1 MKPIIKKILIWGMI
15 ATALLAI
22 FAFIADIFIMPW
34 YVKSEEVKVPNVV
47 GMSKE
52 QAFDL
57 LSESKLNV
65 IIEGPRYSE
74 EFPVDHIIYQKPEA
88 GSIVKVNRRVYIV
101 VSGGIP
107 ITKMP
112 NVLNRTLRD
121 AKNTIERLGFE
132 IAEITQVKSEEPANT
147 VIEQYPKEGGS
158 LKKGTRVE
166 LKVSVGP
173 NIGMV
178 RVPDLLGLSFKEAET
193 ILASNSLIIGKI
205 TYQDSRNLLPNTV
218 VAQFPAKNSLIN
230 TGETVDLFITK
241 NQN

>member
-1 MKPIIKKILIWGMI
+1 
-15 ATALLAI
+15 
-22 FAFIADIFIMPW
+22 
-34 YVKSEEVKVPNVV
+34 
-47 GMSKE
+47 
-52 QAFDL
+52 
-57 LSESKLNV
+57 
-65 IIEGPRYSE
+65 
-74 EFPVDHIIYQKPEA
+74 
-88 GSIVKVNRRVYIV
+88 
-101 VSGGIP
+101 
-107 ITKMP
+107 MP

-147 VIEQYPKEGGS
+147 VIEQYYYPKRRAVNQ
-158 LKKGTRVE
+158 GTRVE